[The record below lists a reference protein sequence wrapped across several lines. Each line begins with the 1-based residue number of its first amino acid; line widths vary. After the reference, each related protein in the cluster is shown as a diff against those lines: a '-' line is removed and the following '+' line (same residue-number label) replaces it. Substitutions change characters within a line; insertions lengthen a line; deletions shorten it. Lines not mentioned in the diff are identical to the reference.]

1 MYRNVIKTVL
11 TSALCVFLLFVGVA
25 VAQDQKP
32 DAKAAPKA
40 GSPKSGI
47 PKASAPKTGAPKP
60 PMTITPDP
68 RVQQHSY
75 DFKET
80 NEKLSYVLYVS
91 SKVKKDVKAPLIV
104 ALHGLGGDG
113 NFLVRDR
120 LVDLAEE
127 QGYIV
132 VGPLGYNV
140 GGWYGSPVVVFGNQ
154 PIDPPN
160 LTELSEKDVM
170 NVLEMMREEFTVDPD
185 RTYLMGHSMGGAGTL
200 FLGQKYTSDWAALAA
215 IAPAAFL
222 MQPNRADILDTIKQA
237 GIPLMIVQ
245 GDMDPAVPVANTRQ
259 WVETMKENGMKHEYI
274 EFAGGDHGDIIGN
287 GMADIF
293 RFFAANPKK

>member
-1 MYRNVIKTVL
+1 MYRRAIKPIQTL
-11 TSALCVFLLFVGVA
+11 ALCALLAFAGVA
-25 VAQDQKP
+25 VAQEQKP
-32 DAKAAPKA
+32 GGQAPRF
-40 GSPKSGI
+40 GDPKSK
-47 PKASAPKTGAPKP
+47 PGAPKSKA
-60 PMTITPDP
+60 PMTITPDT
-68 RVQQHSY
+68 RAQQRSY

-80 NEKLSYVLYVS
+80 NEKLSFVLFVS

-120 LVDLAEE
+120 LIDLAEE

-140 GGWYGSPVVVFGNQ
+140 GGWYGSPVVVFGDQ

-170 NVLEMMREEFTVDPD
+170 NVLEMMRKELNVDPD

-200 FLGQKYTSDWAALAA
+200 FLGQKYASNWAALAA

-222 MQPNRADILDTIKQA
+222 MQQNRAAILNAIKEA
-237 GIPLMIVQ
+237 GLPLMIVQ
-245 GDMDPAVPVANTRQ
+245 GDMDTAVPVGNTRQ
-259 WVETMKENGMKHEYI
+259 WVGTMKENGMKHEYI
-274 EFAGGDHGDIIGN
+274 ELAGGDHGTIIGD

-293 RFFAANPKK
+293 RFFADNPKKR